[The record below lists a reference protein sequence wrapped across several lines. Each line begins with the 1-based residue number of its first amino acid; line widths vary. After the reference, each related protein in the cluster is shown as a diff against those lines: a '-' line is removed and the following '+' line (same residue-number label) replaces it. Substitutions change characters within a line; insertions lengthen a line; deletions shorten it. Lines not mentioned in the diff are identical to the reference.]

1 VCATWSPRR
10 GRLDRAYDAQ
20 VHEVA
25 FEDLIHGQVV
35 IAFDGRVVECFKQ
48 GRGSIARI
56 HLQQLLCEARGPSP
70 KGHYEVKFSIAPWGG
85 GFDLTVAGETWRR
98 LQPLVAEI
106 YAANR

>member
-1 VCATWSPRR
+1 MQTAS
-10 GRLDRAYDAQ
+10 RAYDAR

-35 IAFDGRVVECFKQ
+35 VAFDGRVVEFFKG
-48 GRGSIARI
+48 GRGSINRI
-56 HLQQLLCEARGPSP
+56 HLQQLLCEATGPNP
-70 KGHYEVKFSIAPWGG
+70 KVHYEVKFSIAPWGG
-85 GFDLTVAGETWRR
+85 GFDLTVTGDNWNR